1 MHRVRSESS
10 AVNAVQRCGPCLIGL
25 SPAGIQYSRPALD
38 IFFNCLSSKI
48 EAIFRDINGIIAKGL
63 DDCMEVGCDIGM

>member
-10 AVNAVQRCGPCLIGL
+10 AVNAVQRRGPCLIGL

-48 EAIFRDINGIIAKGL
+48 EVNGIIAKGL
-63 DDCMEVGCDIGM
+63 DDCTEDGCDIGM